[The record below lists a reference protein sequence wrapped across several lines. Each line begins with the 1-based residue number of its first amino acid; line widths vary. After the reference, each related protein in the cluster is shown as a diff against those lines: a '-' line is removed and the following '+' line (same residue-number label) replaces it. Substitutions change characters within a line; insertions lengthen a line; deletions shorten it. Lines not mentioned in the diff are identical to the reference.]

1 MAEAGARPTRKE
13 TPSERGKAPR
23 RETGA
28 HPANR
33 ECPALHYARSEA
45 ERQQRIAGATGKGAP
60 QQRLGLARD
69 HDHHRCGD
77 KRHGGGPHARIEHAG
92 REQVV
97 GTSAANA
104 AGGMNPSA
112 RARPSGSWRP
122 FSTNS
127 GRQRHSSMV
136 TRHVAKTTKKSC
148 ILIAHH
154 PLSQRPSRSSPRARR
169 PQPCADGALAR
180 RAWRRPR
187 PRWRRPGWR
196 GRPGPRPCT

>member
-33 ECPALHYARSEA
+33 ECPALHCARSEA
-45 ERQQRIAGATGKGAP
+45 KRQQRIAGATGKGAP

-69 HDHHRCGD
+69 HDHHRCGGHTPASNMPGES
-77 KRHGGGPHARIEHAG
+77 RSLA
-92 REQVV
+92 
-97 GTSAANA
+97 TSAANA

-148 ILIAHH
+148 MLIAHH
-154 PLSQRPSRSSPRARR
+154 PLSRRPSRSSPRARR
-169 PQPCADGALAR
+169 PRPCADGALAR